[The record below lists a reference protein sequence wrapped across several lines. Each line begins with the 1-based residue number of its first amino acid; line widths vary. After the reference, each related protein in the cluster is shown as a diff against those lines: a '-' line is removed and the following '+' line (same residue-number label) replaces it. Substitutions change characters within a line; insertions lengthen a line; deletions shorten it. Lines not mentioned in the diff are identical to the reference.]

1 VVGQRLRAVARRG
14 DLVARFGG
22 APTGVPNLAEEMGA
36 IVEMGA
42 WVLFEAC
49 RELRGWKDRSTG

>member
-1 VVGQRLRAVARRG
+1 
-14 DLVARFGG
+14 
-22 APTGVPNLAEEMGA
+22 
-36 IVEMGA
+36 VEMGA